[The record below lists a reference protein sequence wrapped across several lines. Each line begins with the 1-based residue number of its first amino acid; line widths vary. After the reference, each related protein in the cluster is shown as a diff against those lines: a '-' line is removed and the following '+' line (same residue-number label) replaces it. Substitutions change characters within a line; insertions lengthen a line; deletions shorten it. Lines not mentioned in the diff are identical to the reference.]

1 MIRLLSFVYLSS
13 KPAQI
18 SKMPMGATFDPR
30 ENGFKPALLLT
41 VMSHLTPAW
50 TP

>member
-1 MIRLLSFVYLSS
+1 MIRLLSLVYLSL

-41 VMSHLTPAW
+41 LMSDLMSAW

>member
-1 MIRLLSFVYLSS
+1 MIRLLSLVYLSL
-13 KPAQI
+13 KPVPI
-18 SKMPMGATFDPR
+18 NKIPMDATFYPR

-41 VMSHLTPAW
+41 LMSDLMSAW

>member
-1 MIRLLSFVYLSS
+1 MIRLLSFVYLSL
-13 KPAQI
+13 KPVPI
-18 SKMPMGATFDPR
+18 SKMPMDATLDPR

-41 VMSHLTPAW
+41 LMSDLMSAW

>member
-1 MIRLLSFVYLSS
+1 MIRMLSFMYPSS

-18 SKMPMGATFDPR
+18 GKMPIDTTLDPR
-30 ENGFKPALLLT
+30 KNGFKPVLQLT

>member
-1 MIRLLSFVYLSS
+1 MDTTLDL
-13 KPAQI
+13 
-18 SKMPMGATFDPR
+18 R

-41 VMSHLTPAW
+41 LMSDLMSVW